1 MDADIQAL
9 VQAVHN
15 APWRVMWVTAGAGTQ
30 GLAWLLGVPGASRT
44 LIEALVPYDWQAS
57 ADFLGQAPEQHV
69 SADTARLLAGR
80 ALTRARLLRQKGE
93 QVLGLACTATIV
105 TDRPK
110 RGEHRAHIATWQPE
124 RVVSY
129 TLHLGKG
136 RRDRQQ
142 EEDLVSRLLL
152 NTLAAACN
160 LSHRLPLPLGDGDE
174 MQQQEADLNG
184 SAGMLYRREIDYFG
198 VQADGKIELDG
209 TPPVIFAGAFNPVH
223 DGHLELARAVQEYL
237 GLPVTFELAAVHVEK
252 PPLHPHLVLERM
264 AQFAGRWP
272 IYASNAPTFVEKAQL
287 YPGTCF
293 VTGYD
298 TAAAILQN
306 RYYGHSDEKMWAAL
320 AEIQERGCRFLVAG
334 RVDQSGHFHTA
345 ADLEVPARFAGLF
358 MSLPGFRKDISSTEL
373 RTAGKRGSR

>member
-1 MDADIQAL
+1 MDTDIQTL

-15 APWRVMWVTAGAGTQ
+15 APRRVMWVTAGAGTQ
-30 GLAWLLGVPGASRT
+30 GLAWLLSVPGASRT

-57 ADFLGQAPEQHV
+57 ADFLGQVPKQYVA
-69 SADTARLLAGR
+69 ADTARLLAGR

-129 TLHLGKG
+129 TLHLEKG

-142 EEDLVSRLLL
+142 EEELVSRLLL
-152 NTLAAACN
+152 NALAAACDVPQQ
-160 LSHRLPLPLGDGDE
+160 LTLDLGAGDDL
-174 MQQQEADLNG
+174 QQQVVDLTDP
-184 SAGMLYRREIDYFG
+184 AGKLFRREIDYFG
-198 VQADGKIELDG
+198 VRADGQIELSG
-209 TPPVIFAGAFNPVH
+209 TPPVVFAGAFNPVH
-223 DGHLELARAVQEYL
+223 DGHLELARAAQEYL
-237 GLPVTFELAAVHVEK
+237 GEPVTFELAAVHVEK
-252 PPLHPHLVLERM
+252 PALHPHLVLERI

-287 YPGTCF
+287 YPGAYF

-306 RYYGHSDEKMWAAL
+306 RYYGHSDEQMWAAL
-320 AEIQERGCRFLVAG
+320 AAFQERGCRFLVAG
-334 RVDQSGHFHTA
+334 RVDHSGHFHTV
-345 ADLEVPARFAGLF
+345 ADLEVPARFADLF
-358 MSLPGFRKDISSTEL
+358 MPLPGFRKDISSTEL